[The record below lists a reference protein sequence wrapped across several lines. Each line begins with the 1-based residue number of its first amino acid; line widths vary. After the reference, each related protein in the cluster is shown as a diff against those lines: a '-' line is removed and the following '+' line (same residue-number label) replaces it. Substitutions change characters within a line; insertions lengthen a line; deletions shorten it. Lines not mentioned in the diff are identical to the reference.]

1 MGRGQILD
9 MDIIPDS
16 GTIGG
21 GIIGTE
27 NGNRRAFA
35 QGRLATDLDK
45 VGRLLDTLPHTC
57 QGVGS
62 GNVKIA
68 KRDIAEAMGQG
79 HVPQHPFAH
88 KLGGTVGVYGQGW
101 RIFRGTAAL
110 RHTVHGRGTGKDKL
124 LNTGPHARL
133 EETKG
138 IAGIVSIIVE
148 RQTYRLRGND
158 RCGKVKNGRYSEV
171 PKRFL
176 ETCLIGKFRYD
187 QLFTMNKCV
196 SRAGR
201 KIVKNDWT
209 IPGLG
214 KLPDNMSSY
223 VPGSAG
229 NQKIL
234 HVIPSFTVI

>member
-16 GTIGG
+16 GTIGS

-27 NGNRRAFA
+27 NGNLRAFS

-45 VGRLLDTLPHTC
+45 VGRLFDTLPHTR

-88 KLGGTVGVYGQGW
+88 QLGGTVRVDGQGW
-101 RIFRGTAAL
+101 RIFRCATCF

-124 LNTGPHARL
+124 LDTGPHARL

-138 IAGIVSIIVE
+138 IAGIISIIIK
-148 RQTYRLRGND
+148 RQTHRLRGND
-158 RCGKVKNGRYSEV
+158 RCGKVQNSRYSEI

-176 ETCLIGKFRYD
+176 EKCLIGKIRYD
-187 QLFTMNKCV
+187 QLFTMKKCV
-196 SRAGR
+196 FRAGR

-214 KLPDNMSSY
+214 KLPDNMSAN

-229 NQKIL
+229 NQ
-234 HVIPSFTVI
+234 